1 MMLPDMPLQGF
12 WYFILLAAAMIAWR
26 IWGDRVRSYFAEMEK
41 RRKAAELQSL
51 YDRANPNSHFRLSV
65 EQINEDT
72 PPVVPI
78 PGDQTAFNWDGRR
91 YSTREEAETARWQH
105 VLSEAR
111 GFYQDLDR
119 TLGNRIS
126 RQRNPGSIHGNG
138 TD

>member
-26 IWGDRVRSYFAEMEK
+26 LWGDRIRHAFAEMDRK
-41 RRKAAELQSL
+41 RKAAELQSL

-72 PPVVPI
+72 PPVLPLAGEE
-78 PGDQTAFNWDGRR
+78 PGFSWGGRQF
-91 YSTREEAETARWQH
+91 SSREEAEAARWQH
-105 VLSEAR
+105 VLTEAR

-119 TLGNRIS
+119 TFGNRIS
-126 RQRNPGSIHGNG
+126 RQRNPGSLNG
-138 TD
+138 GPD